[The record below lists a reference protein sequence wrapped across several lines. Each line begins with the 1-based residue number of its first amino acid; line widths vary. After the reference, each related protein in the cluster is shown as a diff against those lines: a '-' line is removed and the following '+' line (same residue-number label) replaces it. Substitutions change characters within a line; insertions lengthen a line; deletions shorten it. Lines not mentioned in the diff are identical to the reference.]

1 MNTNRPQAQK
11 LDSVG
16 TFYVI
21 LLVVLAAI
29 AVGTY
34 VALTEIIPAVHNF
47 MDTLAQAPVQPHKT
61 H

>member
-1 MNTNRPQAQK
+1 MNTNRAQAQK

-34 VALTEIIPAVHNF
+34 FAVTEIIPAAHNF
-47 MDTLAQAPVQPHKT
+47 LDAAFTPQSTSNT